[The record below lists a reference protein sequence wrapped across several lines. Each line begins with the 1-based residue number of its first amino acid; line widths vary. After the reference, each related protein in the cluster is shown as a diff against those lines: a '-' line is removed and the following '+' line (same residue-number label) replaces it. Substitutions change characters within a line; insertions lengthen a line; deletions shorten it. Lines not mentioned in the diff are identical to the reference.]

1 MTEQVYSS
9 RRERRLA
16 EQGLASMPASQ
27 TAGDAQI
34 GASEA
39 PAAPQASLPS
49 RRELRLQDSGMAS
62 GAQQTETLIP
72 TQTPEFEPLVAVVD
86 LPAVESAP
94 EAQAVSESALENGP
108 LFDISPSM
116 SHEPQTNSI
125 VIQNVN
131 EISEISGVITDTG
144 QFLRTGSIELPKLT
158 QTGEIATVLESPA
171 VDAAIHQDGFDS
183 FVSSI
188 APVRATGVI
197 NSQTKVG
204 IMPIKNKRGQG
215 QYLFAITTSLL
226 MLSVG
231 ALFVIA
237 YMLGVFDK

>member
-1 MTEQVYSS
+1 MTEPVYLS

-16 EQGLASMPASQ
+16 EQGL
-27 TAGDAQI
+27 
-34 GASEA
+34 
-39 PAAPQASLPS
+39 LPS
-49 RRELRLQDSGMAS
+49 VPSVDQSSDAAAQDELGAQARTVAQVPAPEVAPLTRRELRAQALNSGLSPAPS
-62 GAQQTETLIP
+62 EPNSLNAFVEAPVAQQTS
-72 TQTPEFEPLVAVVD
+72 V
-86 LPAVESAP
+86 AP
-94 EAQAVSESALENGP
+94 EEPVTDSAL

-131 EISEISGVITDTG
+131 ELTEISGVISDTG

-197 NSQTKVG
+197 KSQTKVG
-204 IMPIKNKRGQG
+204 IMPIKNRRGQG
-215 QYLFAITTSLL
+215 QYLFALATSFL
-226 MLSVG
+226 MLTVG

>member
-1 MTEQVYSS
+1 MTDPVYSS

-16 EQGLASMPASQ
+16 EQGLIASPATQ
-27 TAGDAQI
+27 AQADVDPVYVDA
-34 GASEA
+34 
-39 PAAPQASLPS
+39 PTVPQASLPS
-49 RRELRLQDSGMAS
+49 RRDLRISNLHVAG
-62 GAQQTETLIP
+62 ETQEPISVA
-72 TQTPEFEPLVAVVD
+72 PEFEPLVPMVGLTGSEPPPD
-86 LPAVESAP
+86 YSETPEPA
-94 EAQAVSESALENGP
+94 P

-125 VIQNVN
+125 VIQSVN
-131 EISEISGVITDTG
+131 EITEISGVITDTG

-197 NSQTKVG
+197 KSQTKVG

-215 QYLFAITTSLL
+215 QILFAITTSLL

-231 ALFVIA
+231 ALFAIA
-237 YMLGVFDK
+237 YMLGAFDK

>member
-1 MTEQVYSS
+1 MSEPVYSS

-16 EQGLASMPASQ
+16 EQGLIAAPA
-27 TAGDAQI
+27 AQSVTEVSS
-34 GASEA
+34 GASIE
-39 PAAPQASLPS
+39 PQVAPQASLPS
-49 RRELRLQDSGMAS
+49 RRELRLQESGVY
-62 GAQQTETLIP
+62 TDEP
-72 TQTPEFEPLVAVVD
+72 TPKQLAPEFEPLVAVVD
-86 LPAVESAP
+86 LPEVESALDAP
-94 EAQAVSESALENGP
+94 IVAEPAP

-131 EISEISGVITDTG
+131 EIAEISGVITDTG

-158 QTGEIATVLESPA
+158 HTGEIATVLESPA

>member
-1 MTEQVYSS
+1 MTEPVYLS

-16 EQGLASMPASQ
+16 EQGLISSAEVADS
-27 TAGDAQI
+27 T
-34 GASEA
+34 
-39 PAAPQASLPS
+39 AAPVVSPAPPLT
-49 RRELRLQDSGMAS
+49 RRELRGQSQSQISSQEA
-62 GAQQTETLIP
+62 TEST
-72 TQTPEFEPLVAVVD
+72 
-86 LPAVESAP
+86 
-94 EAQAVSESALENGP
+94 SESLAEP
-108 LFDISPSM
+108 TADSSIIFEISPSM

-131 EISEISGVITDTG
+131 ELTEISGVISDTG

-197 NSQTKVG
+197 KSQTKVG
-204 IMPIKNKRGQG
+204 IMPIKNRRGQG
-215 QYLFAITTSLL
+215 QYLFALATSFL
-226 MLSVG
+226 MLTVG

>member
-1 MTEQVYSS
+1 MSEQVYSS

-16 EQGLASMPASQ
+16 EQGLSTSQ
-27 TAGDAQI
+27 PT
-34 GASEA
+34 SSA
-39 PAAPQASLPS
+39 PLPS
-49 RRELRLQDSGMAS
+49 RREMR
-62 GAQQTETLIP
+62 AQQSAQEP
-72 TQTPEFEPLVAVVD
+72 SSPAFDVSQDGAATQSTPPSLEFTPLVPEVA
-86 LPAVESAP
+86 LPTAAEPAVTSTG
-94 EAQAVSESALENGP
+94 S
-108 LFDISPSM
+108 LFEISPSM

-125 VIQNVN
+125 IIQNVN

-171 VDAAIHQDGFDS
+171 VDEAIHRDGFDS

-204 IMPIKNKRGQG
+204 IMPIKNRRGQG
-215 QYLFAITTSLL
+215 QFLFAITTTLL
-226 MLSVG
+226 MLTVG
-231 ALFVIA
+231 ALFVVA
-237 YMLGVFDK
+237 YMFGVFDK

>member
-1 MTEQVYSS
+1 MTEPVYSS

-16 EQGLASMPASQ
+16 EQGLISAPVAEPIAEVPPSALDASAAS
-27 TAGDAQI
+27 
-34 GASEA
+34 
-39 PAAPQASLPS
+39 QASLPS
-49 RRELRLQDSGMAS
+49 RRDLRLRESDAAREPQSPAT
-62 GAQQTETLIP
+62 AP
-72 TQTPEFEPLVAVVD
+72 PEFEPLVAVVD
-86 LPAVESAP
+86 LPNEVPAAVIP
-94 EAQAVSESALENGP
+94 EASEPAP

-125 VIQNVN
+125 VIQSVN
-131 EISEISGVITDTG
+131 EITEISGVITDTG

-158 QTGEIATVLESPA
+158 QTGEIAAVLESPA

-215 QYLFAITTSLL
+215 QILLAITTSLL

-237 YMLGVFDK
+237 YMLGVFDN